1 MRYRKRILAGLLSL
15 VLATGLITPVME
27 AKALDGWGIMWP
39 VLIYDGSEYNYRYD
53 ATGFRAGNTSY
64 TIDTTELNLIDFPEG
79 STDFQITPEEFTGG
93 QSAWEKVSPTGE
105 TLDLSEPVEMWV

>member
-79 STDFQITPEEFTGG
+79 STDFQITPEEIYRRT
-93 QSAWEKVSPTGE
+93 ECLGE
-105 TLDLSEPVEMWV
+105 G